1 MTDQPQ
7 TSHQTTVTELNAM
20 PLSQHLAGLMGS
32 SGGQSLTIK
41 SMAFWVTDNLADRL
55 NQEPEEIDQSLATW
69 EMADPQAL
77 YDNLED
83 PELVQA
89 TTLEQA
95 GETMLVIL
103 NEIYQPLR
111 IRDANLAR

>member
-7 TSHQTTVTELNAM
+7 TSHQTTVTALNVT
-20 PLSQHLAGLMGS
+20 PLSQHLAKLLGPTQGLT
-32 SGGQSLTIK
+32 LK
-41 SMAFWVTDNLADRL
+41 AMAFWVTDNLADRL
-55 NQEPEEIDQSLATW
+55 NQEPEEIDQSLANW
-69 EMADPQAL
+69 EMTNPQAL

-95 GETMLVIL
+95 GETMLEIL

-111 IRDANLAR
+111 IRDANLAQ